1 MAYKRPFVPLQ
12 SGSTRIGESLW
23 LGPILPSRKLRL
35 RQAQHRARGNLPA
48 SQLYLL
54 CQPFSQPTKGCGHSI
69 ARLGAR
75 GWIGKGWQA
84 EKQHLLTAPGSAA
97 SLPGDFGEVC
107 CLLCVSFFLRLKR
120 RRWTKYQVVKQA
132 HVWSQL
138 KPGSLLIIRMQYIR
152 GVLLSDAP
160 NDTDGPVL

>member
-12 SGSTRIGESLW
+12 NGSTRIGESLW

-107 CLLCVSFFLRLKR
+107 CLLCVFLFPGSETEALDQVPSSQTSSRVES
-120 RRWTKYQVVKQA
+120 TK
-132 HVWSQL
+132 
-138 KPGSLLIIRMQYIR
+138 PESLLIIRMQYIR